1 MDAVGPRKKA
11 EKVWETCGG
20 RRAEDILVGTCMA
33 SFSFRVLRENFPLLG
48 GSPLCFL
55 AVALDL
61 LNATQVSGLNV
72 ESDFVEE
79 EKS

>member
-1 MDAVGPRKKA
+1 MQLGRERGRRKYGKH
-11 EKVWETCGG
+11 VGG
-20 RRAEDILVGTCMA
+20 RRAEDKLVGTCMA

-55 AVALDL
+55 GVALDL